1 MTRSINSAFQLGQTS
16 ITRPSNG
23 CISKCQA
30 KDPTT
35 AKHGISRLSI
45 ILTVFRWF
53 KLIQEPKIPV
63 AIDRYINEIRR
74 VSGVLDGV
82 LAGRKYLQGDKCTY
96 ADLSFITW
104 QRSIL
109 KIIEYDQ
116 AKDFPNLQ
124 AWIDRM
130 SERPIIKA
138 ALKEGDEKMAAKL
151 AAQGK

>member
-1 MTRSINSAFQLGQTS
+1 MDVFPSVRTRTLLWASMVYLF
-16 ITRPSNG
+16 PS
-23 CISKCQA
+23 
-30 KDPTT
+30 T
-35 AKHGISRLSI
+35 RLSI
-45 ILTVFRWF
+45 ILTISRWF
-53 KLIQEPKIPV
+53 KLIQEPKIPI

-109 KIIEYDQ
+109 RIIEYDQ

-130 SERPIIKA
+130 SERPIVKA

>member
-1 MTRSINSAFQLGQTS
+1 M
-16 ITRPSNG
+16 
-23 CISKCQA
+23 
-30 KDPTT
+30 
-35 AKHGISRLSI
+35 
-45 ILTVFRWF
+45 ILTISRWF
-53 KLIQEPKIPV
+53 KLIQEPKIPI

-109 KIIEYDQ
+109 RIIEYDQ

>member
-1 MTRSINSAFQLGQTS
+1 L
-16 ITRPSNG
+16 
-23 CISKCQA
+23 
-30 KDPTT
+30 
-35 AKHGISRLSI
+35 
-45 ILTVFRWF
+45 V
-53 KLIQEPKIPV
+53 QEPKIPI

-82 LAGRKYLQGDKCTY
+82 LAGRNYLQGDKCTY

-109 KIIEYDQ
+109 RIIEYDQ

-138 ALKEGDEKMAAKL
+138 VLKEGDEKMAAKL

>member
-1 MTRSINSAFQLGQTS
+1 MDVFPSVRTRTLLW
-16 ITRPSNG
+16 PSMVFICT
-23 CISKCQA
+23 CIL
-30 KDPTT
+30 
-35 AKHGISRLSI
+35 LSM
-45 ILTVFRWF
+45 ILTISRWF
-53 KLIQEPKIPV
+53 KLIQEPKIPI

-109 KIIEYDQ
+109 RIIEYDQ

-138 ALKEGDEKMAAKL
+138 ALKEGDMKMAAKL